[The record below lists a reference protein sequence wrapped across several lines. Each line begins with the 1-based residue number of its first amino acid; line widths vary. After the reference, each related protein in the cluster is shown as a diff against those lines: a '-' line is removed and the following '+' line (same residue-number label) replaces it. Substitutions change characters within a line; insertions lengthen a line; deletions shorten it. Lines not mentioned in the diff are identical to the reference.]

1 MPEATHDAAEID
13 RVRPASRAAGT
24 ARPEA
29 GPPYSSAIDLGL
41 QLTLNGLAFAGLIFL
56 LAAGLSVIFGLMDVL
71 NLAHGSFYMLGAYTG
86 VVVLRTVGSF
96 WLALVV
102 APLLLAVIGGV
113 MEVVFFR
120 RLYRRGHLMQVLLT
134 FGFSLVFVDLVRW
147 RFGPQNQPFPV
158 PAELRGAVQILDF
171 EFPIYRVFVI
181 AVAVLVAALLLVGWR
196 RLKVGAI
203 LRAGVADTEMVGLL
217 GIDLARVFTLTF
229 AFGAGLAGLA
239 GVIAGPYLATY
250 PGMDENVLI
259 LALVVVVVGGLGSIE
274 GAIVGA
280 LLIGLA
286 NSYGAYFRPDVSV
299 ALVFAV
305 MALVLLVRPRGL
317 LGLRA

>member
-1 MPEATHDAAEID
+1 M
-13 RVRPASRAAGT
+13 
-24 ARPEA
+24 
-29 GPPYSSAIDLGL
+29 PPYSSAIGLGL

-171 EFPIYRVFVI
+171 EFPVYRVFVI

-196 RLKVGAI
+196 KLKVGAI

-274 GAIVGA
+274 GAVVGA
-280 LLIGLA
+280 LLIGLVS
-286 NSYGAYFRPDVSV
+286 SYGAYFRPDVSV

>member
-1 MPEATHDAAEID
+1 M
-13 RVRPASRAAGT
+13 
-24 ARPEA
+24 
-29 GPPYSSAIDLGL
+29 PPYSSAIGLGL

-171 EFPIYRVFVI
+171 EFPVYRVFVI

-196 RLKVGAI
+196 KLRVGAI

-286 NSYGAYFRPDVSV
+286 SSYGAYFRPDVSV